1 MCIFFFSGQCL
12 KTSQPD
18 FVTPL
23 RDITVEVGRN
33 ATFECFVTN
42 IEKYR
47 VRQILIPKYLEI
59 LLNTEGNVFQ
69 IRYYNVF
76 SIEYIY

>member
-1 MCIFFFSGQCL
+1 MHIFFSGQCL

-47 VRQILIPKYLEI
+47 VRQIQFFYVVPETLSRSESQLHM
-59 LLNTEGNVFQ
+59 
-69 IRYYNVF
+69 IRT
-76 SIEYIY
+76 